1 MSKAIFPIRR
11 VIVVEPIA
19 GEIKLFRTLRDAC
32 NKLNFKNSYES
43 IARYIKLNGKY
54 EDDRLWQVYWMPV
67 YGKHNPKGVLNANK
81 K

>member
-11 VIVVEPIA
+11 VIVVEQPVA
-19 GEIKLFRTLRDAC
+19 GRMLFRTLRDAC

-54 EDDRLWQVYWMPV
+54 EDDRLWLVYWKPV
-67 YGKHNPKGVLNANK
+67 YGKHNPKGVLK
-81 K
+81 